1 MPRGALA
8 HASRASRWVTVAGE
22 GCPQDARQDVATQ
35 LANFES
41 EQAVAETQ
49 TESEEMALELT
60 VGNTARLL
68 GEGTEDRSQWA
79 WHLFVRITQGPPDA
93 VAKVVATLHPTFET
107 RHVTLK
113 RTSGSTPSFATRT
126 FRGWGTFAVEL
137 DVFLAGQNEA
147 VHLTHMLSFDA
158 AETVSV
164 HLLPGALVPPPA
176 PVVHVSDQH
185 LHQEGVPTDDALR
198 ETLERRLRA
207 TTFLEH
213 DDPRFFHG
221 RGFPDVAGAGSEPRV
236 KWKSAARP
244 RDDHDTPGWL
254 TASEFTDL
262 PHVLKQKVEHLAQLL
277 QLSRKTVIYSGAG
290 ISVAAQISMAARGG
304 AGAGG
309 RSTDACPTFT
319 HLAAGVLAKAGLL
332 HGWVQQ
338 NHDGLPQKGGFPQE
352 CINEIH
358 GSWFDPSNPVVKY
371 SGTLKDDAY
380 PWMRRDA
387 DTADLVLVM
396 GTSLGGLN
404 ADQMATKPAERSLA
418 GGTLG
423 TVIMNLQQTEQ
434 DGKSTLRIFGETDM
448 IMKHLL
454 RTLGLRAPKLSQP
467 RWPQQNRVAVPYD
480 ANGRL
485 LEPNDKTPE
494 PPKMWLDLSVGQR
507 VKITPGGHRSISI
520 VLCACARAR
529 VRGAR
534 ARACVRR
541 VRASCA

>member
-1 MPRGALA
+1 
-8 HASRASRWVTVAGE
+8 
-22 GCPQDARQDVATQ
+22 
-35 LANFES
+35 
-41 EQAVAETQ
+41 
-49 TESEEMALELT
+49 MALELT

-68 GEGTEDRSQWA
+68 GESTENQSKWA
-79 WHLFVRITQGPPDA
+79 WQLFVRITQGPPDA
-93 VAKVVATLHPTFET
+93 VAKVVATLHPTFEN

-126 FRGWGTFAVEL
+126 FRGWGTFTVEL
-137 DVFLAGQNEA
+137 DVFLAGQDEP
-147 VHLTHMLSFDA
+147 VRLTHMLSFDA
-158 AETVSV
+158 AETVSA
-164 HLLPGALVPPPA
+164 HLLPGPPA
-176 PVVHVSDQH
+176 PSPASAVHVLDQ
-185 LHQEGVPTDDALR
+185 LAPDSPQTGVPTDDALR
-198 ETLERRLRA
+198 ETIEQRLHA
-207 TTFLEH
+207 TSFLEH

-221 RGFPDVAGAGSEPRV
+221 RGFLGAASAGSAPRV

-254 TASEFTDL
+254 TATEFTDQ
-262 PHVLKQKVEHLAQLL
+262 PHVLKQKVEYLAQLL
-277 QLSRKTVIYSGAG
+277 QLSRRTVIYSGAG
-290 ISVAAQISMAARGG
+290 ISVAAQVSMAARGG

-309 RSTDACPTFT
+309 RSTDARPTFT
-319 HLAAGVLAKAGLL
+319 HLAAGVLAEAGLL

-380 PWMRRDA
+380 PWMRSDA

-404 ADQMATKPAERSLA
+404 ADQMATKPAERSLS

-434 DGKSTLRIFGETDM
+434 DGKSTLRFFGETDM

-454 RTLGLRAPKLSQP
+454 RTLGLRPPKLSQP
-467 RWPQQNRVAVPYD
+467 RWPKQNRVAVPYD

-485 LEPNDKTPE
+485 LESKDGTPE

-507 VKITPGGHRSISI
+507 IKITPGPHRSISI
-520 VLCACARAR
+520 ILCGCAR
-529 VRGAR
+529 VRV
-534 ARACVRR
+534 CV
-541 VRASCA
+541 